1 MNQRARLSLLVTQIF
16 IAGLMFA
23 LFGRLFYLQIAAGP
37 TYRDAALSIQS
48 RDVVTP
54 ANRGFIVD
62 SSGVPLALNKVG
74 LAVTVDR
81 TKIDKLSD
89 KGESVIQDLVK
100 LLGLDFADVW
110 QRTRLCG
117 ELPKGQKA
125 GCWTGSR
132 FQPISITKE
141 ADPQIALKIVELSD
155 RYPGISATPVA
166 IRNYPETLGTNAG
179 HVLGYVGPLTEE
191 DLSGASGRSYFR
203 SESIGKAGLE
213 IKYDEYLR
221 GIPGIKTLIVDR
233 KEAVTTTSKNTKPT
247 AGNHLVTSLDV
258 RIQSAAELALNDAVK
273 RARASGYRAD
283 GGAAV
288 VMDVR
293 NGQVLALAS
302 NPTFDPNAFERGL
315 TVKQASNLFSEK
327 AGVPALNRALQSL
340 YAPGST
346 FKVVSL
352 IAAKDA
358 GYSLKANY
366 ACPSEFQVGNRAFQ
380 NFESKSRGTLSMKR
394 AIAVSCDTIWYKIAY
409 DEWVRDGGLRPKSNP
424 NDYFFNAAKKF
435 QMGQKTGIDLPSES
449 AGRLANREWRKNWY
463 AQNKDYYCNY
473 KDRAPKASQTA
484 FLLQLAREN
493 CLDGDKI
500 RAGDAVNFSIGQ
512 GDTVITPIKLAQMYA
527 AIANGGT
534 IWKPTVAKAIVKT
547 DGTVLKTFSPE
558 KLGNL
563 GEDQATLSFLQDAL
577 HEVTISGTSAGVFAS
592 FPIPTSGKTGT
603 AQVFGKNPNGSAKS
617 DTSWYAG
624 YAPTNNP
631 RYVAVMMV
639 SQGGFGAGTSGLGVR
654 KIFETIFGVQGGKVN
669 PELQVFP
676 EGMPPT
682 KLPRISP
689 ATKPKPSILA
699 PGTTGQQ
706 APATPSPQAKVKSKV
721 KAQR

>member
-132 FQPISITKE
+132 FQPIPITKE

-327 AGVPALNRALQSL
+327 AGVPALNRALQGL

-346 FKVVSL
+346 FKAVSL

-380 NFESKSRGTLSMKR
+380 NFESKSQGTLSMKR

-449 AGRLANREWRKNWY
+449 SGRLANREWRKNWY

-577 HEVTISGTSAGVFAS
+577 HEVTISGTAAGVFAG
-592 FPIPTSGKTGT
+592 FPIPAAGKTGT

-617 DTSWYAG
+617 DTSWFAG
-624 YAPTNNP
+624 YAPSNNP
-631 RYVAVMMV
+631 EYVAVMMV
-639 SQGGFGAGTSGLGVR
+639 SQGGFGAGTSGIGVR

-676 EGMPPT
+676 DGNPPT

-699 PGTTGQQ
+699 PGTTAQVQ
-706 APATPSPQAKVKSKV
+706 IATSPTPKAK
-721 KAQR
+721 R

>member
-132 FQPISITKE
+132 FQPIPITKE

-327 AGVPALNRALQSL
+327 AGVPALNRALQGL

-346 FKVVSL
+346 FKAVSL

-358 GYSLKANY
+358 GYSLKASY

-380 NFESKSRGTLSMKR
+380 NFESKSQGTLSMKR

-449 AGRLANREWRKNWY
+449 SGRLANREWRKNWY

-706 APATPSPQAKVKSKV
+706 APATPSPQTKVKSKV